1 MSSALPHLA
10 ASSSGENVHTGH
22 TAMSTIHE
30 ITKFDP
36 ATTNRQVYSPLEA
49 YWKAFQAWRSRR
61 KLQTELC
68 RLTDSELM
76 DIGITRSEIDYVASN
91 RSISPDPLL
100 DV

>member
-1 MSSALPHLA
+1 LEGISGVAQPPEA
-10 ASSSGENVHTGH
+10 A
-22 TAMSTIHE
+22 
-30 ITKFDP
+30 
-36 ATTNRQVYSPLEA
+36 
-49 YWKAFQAWRSRR
+49 
-61 KLQTELC
+61 TELC